1 MAKPLEF
8 ATLLGMNPLFSGLGA
23 TSIQNI
29 AALCQRREIP
39 AGRVLFAKGDVG
51 DAMYGVRRGLV
62 RIEMA
67 TAGGERLIIDVL
79 GPGDLFGEIALL
91 DGHPRT
97 ADAVAA
103 EACELFVLAR
113 DTFLGYLERDPKL
126 AVKIIELLCR
136 RIRSTNDR
144 MEETIFLPL
153 QARLA
158 RRLRTL
164 AEDFGSE
171 VHITQ
176 EELAGLMGVA
186 RESVNRQLNEWRE
199 SGIVKLSRGRI
210 WVLDTQRLAGECYKA

>member
-1 MAKPLEF
+1 
-8 ATLLGMNPLFSGLGA
+8 
-23 TSIQNI
+23 
-29 AALCQRREIP
+29 
-39 AGRVLFAKGDVG
+39 
-51 DAMYGVRRGLV
+51 
-62 RIEMA
+62 
-67 TAGGERLIIDVL
+67 
-79 GPGDLFGEIALL
+79 
-91 DGHPRT
+91 
-97 ADAVAA
+97 
-103 EACELFVLAR
+103 
-113 DTFLGYLERDPKL
+113 
-126 AVKIIELLCR
+126 
-136 RIRSTNDR
+136 